1 MKKFENIIFASDVD
15 GTFASYKQPMAHKNI
30 EALKYFKEN
39 GGRFCFATGR
49 NHYDINTVVKCD
61 HGEIAGLPYVLC
73 NGTYL
78 YDPVKN
84 EIIDPLYLDAAWVK
98 ELFAAIRRDFPE
110 SGVRSTTRRGFL
122 ALEDDMTV
130 REQLSRYG
138 LESMLYTVHAKDFTG
153 EGVFKIVL
161 SHEDHEVVEAMRK
174 YVAEKFGDVFSA
186 TRSTSYIVEVLPKG
200 ISKAYRLLKMRNE
213 IKKENPDVRL
223 FCIGDFDNDIEMLSE
238 ADFSFCPAN
247 ACERVKAIAKKEVCH
262 CNDGAL
268 AEAIQF
274 MEKLI

>member
-15 GTFASYKQPMAHKNI
+15 GTFASYKQPMAYRNI

-78 YDPVKN
+78 YEPVKN
-84 EIIDPLYLDAAWVK
+84 EILDPLYLDAAWVK

-138 LESMLYTVHAKDFTG
+138 LESMLYTVPAEDFTG
-153 EGVFKIVL
+153 KGVFKIVL

-186 TRSTSYIVEVLPKG
+186 TRSTSHIIEVLPKG
-200 ISKAYRLLKMRNE
+200 ISKAYRLLKMRDE

-247 ACERVKAIAKKEVCH
+247 ACEKVKAIAKKEVCH

>member
-15 GTFASYKQPMAHKNI
+15 GTFASYKQPMAYKNI

-78 YDPVKN
+78 YEPVKN
-84 EIIDPLYLDAAWVK
+84 EIVDPLYLDAAWVK
-98 ELFAAIRRDFPE
+98 ELFAAIHRDFPE

-122 ALEDDMTV
+122 ALDDDRTA

-138 LESMLYTVHAKDFTG
+138 LESMLYTVSAKDFTG

-161 SHEDHEVVEAMRK
+161 SHEDFEVVEAMRK

>member
-15 GTFASYKQPMAHKNI
+15 GTFASYKQPMAYKNI
-30 EALKYFKEN
+30 EALQYFKEN

-78 YDPVKN
+78 YEPVKN
-84 EIIDPLYLDAAWVK
+84 EIVDPLYLDAAWVK

-138 LESMLYTVHAKDFTG
+138 LESMLYTVPAKDFTG

-213 IKKENPDVRL
+213 IKKENPDIRL